1 MILHRP
7 NLADWPETMAWALAG
22 ATPLDHGFPSGPSDR
37 RHRYAGEFG
46 GWYGGGYRHQRWVK
60 PAPVKK
66 VIRIATAA
74 DLEAMT
80 WVLIGAA
87 PLDPIYPYRYP
98 NRDLYTDELFAR
110 MCSQK
115 CAEYLG
121 TSTVVVC
128 EMDRRVVAFAVWDPP
143 SSIRDRYRSAPLQE
157 PQPSAPSI
165 PITIG
170 HERRMRAF
178 RETCAARKRALFDA
192 VYTARGR
199 QHMFLK
205 ILLCHP
211 DYQRRGAGT
220 ALTSWGIDEARRAG
234 VDTTVFA
241 SPMGLELYKKLGF
254 KEVGRFRV
262 QLEGEDVFLEIPAL
276 VLSGEK
282 RVTEG

>member
-1 MILHRP
+1 
-7 NLADWPETMAWALAG
+7 MAWAFAG
-22 ATPLDHGFPSGPSDR
+22 ATPLDSGYPSGFPDR

-46 GWYGGGYRHQRWVK
+46 GWDGHRSRHQRWAK
-60 PAPVKK
+60 PVPAK

-87 PLDPIYPYRYP
+87 PLDPVYPYRYP

-115 CAEYLG
+115 CVEYLD
-121 TSTVVVC
+121 TSIVVVC
-128 EMDRRVVAFAVWDPP
+128 EMDGRVVAFAAWDAP
-143 SSIRDRYRSAPLQE
+143 SPIRDRHRSAPLQE
-157 PQPSAPSI
+157 PQPSVPSL

-178 RETCAARKRALFDA
+178 RETCAASKRALFDA

-211 DYQRRGAGT
+211 DYQRRGAGR
-220 ALTSWGIDEARRAG
+220 ALTAWGIDEARRAG